1 MSVDLQTRYLGLEL
15 KNPLVVSACP
25 LTGQVETLCRLEEA
39 GAAAVVLPSLF
50 EEQIVHD
57 QMESFEYYEDPAN
70 SFREALTYFPELE
83 TYNPGPDSYLRSIEA
98 AKAAVT
104 IPVIGSLNGTSRGGW
119 IRYAR
124 MIQEAGADA
133 LELNIYLVATD
144 PEHTAADVE
153 ARYLELVQAVRET
166 VSIPMAVKIGPFFSS
181 LPHMARRLKAAG
193 AGGLVLFNRF
203 LQPDIDLETLAVT
216 PHLVLSTSD
225 ELRLPLRWIAIL
237 RGQLD
242 LSLAATT
249 GVHTPADVLKL
260 LLAGADVTMTAS
272 SLYKHGPGHIRTL
285 LDGLRAWLEE
295 KEYTSVE
302 QMKGSVSQA
311 NSRDPEAFERANYVK
326 TLTNFIGSAIWGK
339 ADWSSE
345 GHT

>member
-1 MSVDLQTRYLGLEL
+1 MSVDLRTRYLGLEL

-25 LTGQVETLCRLEEA
+25 MTARVETLCRLEEA
-39 GAAAVVLPSLF
+39 GAAAAVMPSLF

-57 QMESFEYYEDPAN
+57 QMEFFEYYEDPAN

-83 TYNPGPDSYLRSIEA
+83 NYDPGPDSYLRGIEA
-98 AKAAVT
+98 AKAAAT
-104 IPVIGSLNGTSRGGW
+104 IPVIGSLNGTSKGGW

-144 PEHTAADVE
+144 PEYTAADVE
-153 ARYLELVQAVRET
+153 ARYLELVQAVRES

-181 LPHMARRLKAAG
+181 LANLARRLEATG
-193 AGGLVLFNRF
+193 ADGLVLFNRF
-203 LQPDIDLETLAVT
+203 LQPDIDLETLSVR
-216 PHLVLSTSD
+216 PNLVLSTSD

-237 RGQLD
+237 RGQLG
-242 LSLAATT
+242 LSLAASS
-249 GVHTPADVLKL
+249 GVHTPQDVLKL

-272 SLYKHGPGHIRTL
+272 ALYQKGPEHIRTL
-285 LDGLRAWLEE
+285 LDGVQTWLVE
-295 KEYTSVE
+295 KEYTSVA

-311 NSRDPEAFERANYVK
+311 NCRDPESFERANYVK

-339 ADWSSE
+339 ADWSP
-345 GHT
+345 G

>member
-1 MSVDLQTRYLGLEL
+1 MT
-15 KNPLVVSACP
+15 A
-25 LTGQVETLCRLEEA
+25 QVETLCRLEEA
-39 GAAAVVLPSLF
+39 GAAAAVMPSLF

-57 QMESFEYYEDPAN
+57 QMALFEYYEDPAN
-70 SFREALTYFPELE
+70 SFQEALTYFPELE
-83 TYNPGPDSYLRSIEA
+83 TYDPGPDSYLRTIES
-98 AKAAVT
+98 AKAVVT
-104 IPVIGSLNGTSRGGW
+104 IPVLGSLNGTSRGGW
-119 IRYAR
+119 TRYAR

-144 PEHTAADVE
+144 PDRTAADVE
-153 ARYLELVQAVRET
+153 ARYLDLVAVVRDS

-181 LPHMARRLKAAG
+181 LPNIARRLEVAG
-193 AGGLVLFNRF
+193 ANGLVLFNRF

-216 PHLVLSTSD
+216 PNLVLSTSD

-237 RGQLD
+237 RGQLG

-249 GVHTPADVLKL
+249 GVHTPQDVLKL

-272 SLYKHGPGHIRTL
+272 SLYKNGPGHIRTL
-285 LDGLRAWLEE
+285 LDGVRTWLEE
-295 KEYTSVE
+295 KEYASVE

-339 ADWSSE
+339 ADWSP
-345 GHT
+345 GG